1 MQNLLKIY
9 IDSCA
14 INTLCKH
21 QVNLAEEFPEE
32 IYKIIITKGV
42 RQEIYDIPEDK
53 SVKAYALS
61 LIGEQYINEASFFGF
76 SDLENPENNLRYIG
90 GFDAGSFATDEQLK
104 FLEETQKNLGPPR
117 KSKLRKNETDRD
129 LLALGLGSII
139 ITAENKVGGALKT
152 ETEKRGTIIINIAKW
167 PHDEVSLNDYVEF
180 EIKQSIAANI

>member
-14 INTLCKH
+14 INILFKH
-21 QVNLAEEFPEE
+21 QVNLAVEFPEE
-32 IYKIIITKGV
+32 IYEIVITKGV

-76 SDLENPENNLRYIG
+76 GDIENSENNLRYIG

-117 KSKLRKNETDRD
+117 RSKLRKNETDRD
-129 LLALGLGSII
+129 LLALGLGSIV

-152 ETEKRGTIIINIAKW
+152 EAEKCGTIIINIAKW
-167 PHDEVSLNDYVEF
+167 PHDEISLNDYVEL
-180 EIKQSIAANI
+180 ETKQSIAANI